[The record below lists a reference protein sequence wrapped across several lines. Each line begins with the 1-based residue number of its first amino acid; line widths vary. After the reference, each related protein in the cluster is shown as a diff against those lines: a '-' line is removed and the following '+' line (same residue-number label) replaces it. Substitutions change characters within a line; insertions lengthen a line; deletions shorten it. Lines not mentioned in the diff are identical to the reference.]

1 MYHFVINLSLLNLN
15 STFIYMSLRLLP
27 FPIFSYQIYENE
39 CLNYKPFK
47 LLTQGVVIKVRPCY
61 SLFPIFIAAWSNV
74 ISDLWTANPQTS
86 SNWSCLHLPLSRY
99 NRNNVTKYFIPW
111 NPTKLLTLTKTKIIP
126 TGRIVSTSIYKIA
139 EPRKYHWHV

>member
-1 MYHFVINLSLLNLN
+1 MYHFVINLSLKFKFN
-15 STFIYMSLRLLP
+15 FY
-27 FPIFSYQIYENE
+27 IYESSTPSLSHFFISNIW
-39 CLNYKPFK
+39 KWMFK
-47 LLTQGVVIKVRPCY
+47 LQTIQTFNSRCCNKSEAMLLFISYIY
-61 SLFPIFIAAWSNV
+61 SCLV
-74 ISDLWTANPQTS
+74 QCLSDLWTANPQTS

-139 EPRKYHWHV
+139 EPRKYDWHV